1 MTATSG
7 ANSIDSE
14 RLFYFNINGNGKS
27 PMILLVGQQQ
37 DTVNHNMFEV
47 ETLANICADECSMDK
62 AA

>member
-47 ETLANICADECSMDK
+47 ETLADTGADECIMDETV
-62 AA
+62 